1 MKTEALIKAIAQDA
15 QIEQPIIG
23 GLLVRLVLAVG
34 LAFLAVWL
42 TLGFRSDFLL
52 SLVTPL
58 AALRYVLAA
67 ALGLIG
73 LRLAFLLARPEGRD
87 LARFWP
93 LAAVLAVA
101 LGLLAWAY
109 LATPADGRQM
119 ALVGKTMTTCLI
131 AIPVLS
137 ILPVTAILMSLRK
150 GATTAPKLAGFVAG
164 VAGGG
169 FAATVYATH
178 CIEDSP
184 LFYVTWYGIAICIVA
199 GVSTLVGAR
208 ALRW

>member
-1 MKTEALIKAIAQDA
+1 MKTEALIKAIAEDA
-15 QIEQPIIG
+15 QIEQPILN

-34 LAFLAVWL
+34 LALLAVWV
-42 TLGFRSDFLL
+42 TLGFRSDLFL

-73 LRLAFLLARPEGRD
+73 LRLALLLARPEGRD

-93 LAAVLAVA
+93 LAAVLAA
-101 LGLLAWAY
+101 SLGLLAWAY

-169 FAATVYATH
+169 FAAMVYATH

-184 LFYVTWYGIAICIVA
+184 LFYVTWYGVAICIVA
-199 GVSTLVGAR
+199 AVSTLVGAR